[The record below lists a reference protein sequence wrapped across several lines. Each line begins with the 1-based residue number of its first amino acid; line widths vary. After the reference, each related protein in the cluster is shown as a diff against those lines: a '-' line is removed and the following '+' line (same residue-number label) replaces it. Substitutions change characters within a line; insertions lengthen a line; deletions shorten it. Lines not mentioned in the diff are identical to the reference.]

1 MRLAL
6 LCILVGLLIF
16 ARVGTTDAVA
26 MKTWPSAG
34 EQGPTKGGLN
44 RYFLT
49 TWRKNITSEGKRV
62 VPTGPNPL
70 HNRILELHSSFPCG
84 SECRFPLAR
93 ATSRLRAF
101 FKNALLLKVV
111 TFQLTH

>member
-34 EQGPTKGGLN
+34 EQGPTKAGLN

-70 HNRILELHSSFPCG
+70 HNR
-84 SECRFPLAR
+84 
-93 ATSRLRAF
+93 
-101 FKNALLLKVV
+101 
-111 TFQLTH
+111 